1 MLVLPLGKDSEA
13 RKGVWELSCHPSF
26 HPGREHHLGRTP
38 RWTQSSLHSVRATL
52 AVTHPLLFRKS
63 EAEFGKVRSRH
74 SGQSPGNAGQARP
87 RRVLGQ
93 KPEHR
98 VLRGPRAR
106 EGEGV
111 RGGAG
116 VSLTGAGA
124 GTGRGPGRQS
134 ERSGGEQRETGGGRR
149 HGPSVRD
156 PRARP
161 GAEGAAPGAGGGH
174 GSRTELSVA
183 PPSPPGP
190 PRSAP
195 ARPPQRRPVLL
206 STARIA

>member
-1 MLVLPLGKDSEA
+1 MP
-13 RKGVWELSCHPSF
+13 
-26 HPGREHHLGRTP
+26 
-38 RWTQSSLHSVRATL
+38 
-52 AVTHPLLFRKS
+52 
-63 EAEFGKVRSRH
+63 
-74 SGQSPGNAGQARP
+74 
-87 RRVLGQ
+87 GQ

-106 EGEGV
+106 EGERDLGW
-111 RGGAG
+111 GAG

-124 GTGRGPGRQS
+124 GTGCGPGRQS
-134 ERSGGEQRETGGGRR
+134 ERSGGEQREAGGGRR

-183 PPSPPGP
+183 PPPPPGP
-190 PRSAP
+190 PRPALLSDAPPSSAPPRLPQHRPYCQQPARLHSRADCACAFHPRPATHAPEP
-195 ARPPQRRPVLL
+195 ARPRLAPPSRAARWGHPRCGVRR
-206 STARIA
+206 